1 MHTHTHARYIH
12 AFGPAVLTRFYDPL
26 VRLLLREDAF
36 RSQLVAHL
44 QLAPGQKV
52 LDVGCGTGTLAL
64 LAQQRHPGV
73 EVHAIDGDGEVL
85 ALAREKAARAGAGVR
100 FERAMAWELPYPDGT
115 FDRVASS
122 LMFHHL
128 AADDKR
134 RTAEE
139 ILRVLRPGGALLLAD
154 FGSPRSPPGRAIA
167 GALRWFERLAH
178 RRDDDLV
185 HRFDDNLADRLPA
198 VLTGAGFSEV
208 AEIDRFGTAILPI
221 AMVRG
226 HKRRDD
232 PEA

>member
-1 MHTHTHARYIH
+1 MQTNARYVH
-12 AFGPAVLTRFYDPL
+12 ALGPATLTRFYDPAI
-26 VRLLLREDAF
+26 RLLFREEAF

-44 QLAPGQKV
+44 ELAPGQRV
-52 LDVGCGTGTLAL
+52 LDVGCGTGTLAV

-73 EVHAIDGDGEVL
+73 EVHAIDGDAEVL

-100 FERAMAWELPYPDGT
+100 FERAMAWALPYPDGT
-115 FDRVASS
+115 FDRVVSS

-154 FGSPRSPPGRAIA
+154 FGSPRNAPGRAA
-167 GALRWFERLAH
+167 VRALRWFDRLAH
-178 RRDDDLV
+178 RHDDALAS
-185 HRFDDNLADRLPA
+185 RFDDNLADRLPA
-198 VLTGAGFSEV
+198 VLTGAGFCDV
-208 AEIDRFGTAILPI
+208 AEVDRIGTAILPI
-221 AMVRG
+221 ATVRG
-226 HKRRDD
+226 RKPSDA

>member
-1 MHTHTHARYIH
+1 MHTHARYIH
-12 AFGPAVLTRFYDPL
+12 ALGPAVLTRFYDPA
-26 VRLLLREDAF
+26 VRLLIREEAF
-36 RSQLVAHL
+36 RSQLVSHM
-44 QLAPGQKV
+44 QLAPGQRV
-52 LDVGCGTGTLAL
+52 LDVGCGTGTLAV

-73 EVHAIDGDGEVL
+73 EVHAVDGDDKVL
-85 ALAREKAARAGAGVR
+85 AIAREKAARAGAGVR

-115 FDRVASS
+115 FDRVVST

-134 RTAEE
+134 RAAEE

-154 FGSPRSPPGRAIA
+154 FGSPRAAPGRAVVR
-167 GALRWFERLAH
+167 ALRWFERLAH
-178 RRDDDLV
+178 RHDDLV

-198 VLTGAGFSEV
+198 VLTGAGFSGA
-208 AEIDRFGTAILPI
+208 AEIDRFGTAVISI

-226 HKRRDD
+226 HKRNDA